1 MESGFDAGDGPWR
14 IGVLAMLHSAPQQK
28 RLNPAERVTAD
39 IKAALERGVRPWAR
53 PWETNATLM
62 LPRRANGIPYK
73 GINTIALWA
82 TSQQR
87 GYASPYWLTFKQA
100 IALNASVRKGE
111 RGSFVVFYSEKRGE
125 PRQDASPEDDRADM
139 RRILRGYTVFS
150 AEQIVGLPENF
161 HAAAPPTAPLAERE
175 SELISLAERIPAEV
189 RHGGDRA
196 FYSPD
201 SDVIQLPHRGAFTD
215 FGAYFITRLH
225 ETAHWTRPSSRLNR
239 DFGQKR
245 FGDSGY
251 ALEEVVAE
259 LCAAMLGAEL
269 QVPGA
274 HIDDH
279 AGYLASWL
287 RVLDEQPSA
296 FLTAA
301 GKAQQAAD
309 YLMGLMGLSAPPD
322 PG

>member
-1 MESGFDAGDGPWR
+1 
-14 IGVLAMLHSAPQQK
+14 MLHSTSQQK
-28 RLNPAERVTAD
+28 RLSPAERVTAD
-39 IKAALERGVRPWAR
+39 IKAALERGVRPWVR
-53 PWETNATLM
+53 PWETNATLT

-82 TSQQR
+82 MSQDR
-87 GYASPYWLTFKQA
+87 GYASPYWLTFKQTL
-100 IALNASVRKGE
+100 ALKAAVRKGE
-111 RGSFVVFYSEKRGE
+111 RGSFVVFYSAKRTE
-125 PRQDASPEDDRADM
+125 PRQEAETGETQADL
-139 RRILRGYTVFS
+139 RRVLRGYTVFS
-150 AEQIVGLPENF
+150 AEQIDGLPETF
-161 HAAAPPTAPLAERE
+161 HAAAPPAAPLAERE
-175 SELISLAERIPAEV
+175 SELIGLTERIPAEV

-196 FYSPD
+196 FYAPD
-201 SDVIQLPHRGAFTD
+201 RDLIQLPHRGAFTD

-245 FGDSGY
+245 FGDCGY

-259 LCAAMLGAEL
+259 LCAAMLSAEL

-301 GKAQQAAD
+301 SKAQQATD
-309 YLMGLMGLSAPPD
+309 YLIGLMGLSAPPD

>member
-1 MESGFDAGDGPWR
+1 
-14 IGVLAMLHSAPQQK
+14 MLQSASHPK
-28 RLNPAERVTAD
+28 HLSPAERVTAD
-39 IKAALERGVRPWAR
+39 IRTALQRGVRPWAR
-53 PWETNATLM
+53 PWETATPLAF
-62 LPRRANGIPYK
+62 PRRANSIPYK
-73 GINTIALWA
+73 GINSVALWA
-82 TSQQR
+82 TSQRR
-87 GYASPYWLTFKQA
+87 GYTSPYWLTFKQA
-100 IALNASVRKGE
+100 LALKACVRKAE
-111 RGSFVVFYSEKRGE
+111 HGSFVVFYGEKRPE
-125 PRQDASPEDDRADM
+125 PHQADESADAQADV
-139 RRILRGYTVFS
+139 RRILRGYIVFS
-150 AEQIVGLPENF
+150 AEQIDGLPESF
-161 HAAAPPTAPLAERE
+161 HAAAPPAAPLATRE
-175 SELISLAERIPAEV
+175 SELIALAERIPAEV

-196 FYSPD
+196 FYAPD
-201 SDVIQLPHRGAFTD
+201 RDVIQLPHRGAFTD

-225 ETAHWTRPSSRLNR
+225 ETAHWTRSNSRLNR

-245 FGDSGY
+245 FGDLGY

-301 GKAQQAAD
+301 SKAQQAAD
-309 YLMGLMGLSAPPD
+309 YLIGLMGLSAPPD